1 MLKVDTPYRFIVFGC
16 RPSDDLLVELHT
28 DKFTDAVVMQ
38 SVLYSGEDFQSRIFD
53 NEKQQFI
60 KPAVIDHAAQFLL
73 N

>member
-1 MLKVDTPYRFIVFGC
+1 MLKVDSSHRFIVFGC

-28 DKFTDAVVMQ
+28 NEFTDAVVMQ
-38 SVLYSGEDFQSRIFD
+38 SVYSGEDFKARIFD
-53 NEKQQFI
+53 NEEQRFI